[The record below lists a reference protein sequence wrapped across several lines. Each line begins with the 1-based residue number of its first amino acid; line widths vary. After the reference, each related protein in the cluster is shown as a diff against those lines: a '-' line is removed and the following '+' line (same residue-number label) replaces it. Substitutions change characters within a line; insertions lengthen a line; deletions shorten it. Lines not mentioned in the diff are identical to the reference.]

1 MLRKESVSCAW
12 VTVTDDLHPVQTSA
26 ALLYIRHHGFDLNYV
41 NFTSGETGY
50 HLGPTPVN

>member
-1 MLRKESVSCAW
+1 MRGSRSPMIF
-12 VTVTDDLHPVQTSA
+12 TPVQTSA